1 MLKNYINTFVT
12 EIIVTYPLRTVVFE
26 KIKQY
31 GNITDHDL
39 INSLAKDNIPTIEDD
54 LNKILLDLEIYGLIQ
69 VTWISKD
76 KKRIEVVN
84 PDKELT

>member
-1 MLKNYINTFVT
+1 MSFPI
-12 EIIVTYPLRTVVFE
+12 RTVVFE

-31 GNITDHDL
+31 GNITDQEL
-39 INSLAKDNIPTIEDD
+39 INSLSKDNVVTLEDD

-76 KKRIEVVN
+76 KKRIEIVN
-84 PDKELT
+84 QNKQ

>member
-1 MLKNYINTFVT
+1 MSFPI
-12 EIIVTYPLRTVVFE
+12 RTVVFE

-31 GNITDHDL
+31 GNITDQEL
-39 INSLAKDNIPTIEDD
+39 INSLSKDNVVTLEDD

-76 KKRIEVVN
+76 KKRIEVVTQN
-84 PDKELT
+84 KQ

>member
-1 MLKNYINTFVT
+1 MN
-12 EIIVTYPLRTVVFE
+12 YPLRNVIFE

-39 INSLAKDNIPTIEDD
+39 ISSLSKDNIITLEDD

-69 VTWISKD
+69 VTWVTKD
-76 KKRIEVVN
+76 TKRIEIVN
-84 PDKELT
+84 QNKE

>member
-1 MLKNYINTFVT
+1 MN
-12 EIIVTYPLRTVVFE
+12 YPLRTVVFE

-31 GNITDHDL
+31 GNITDQDL
-39 INSLAKDNIPTIEDD
+39 INSLSKDDIITLEDD

-69 VTWISKD
+69 VTWITKD

-84 PDKELT
+84 

>member
-1 MLKNYINTFVT
+1 MN
-12 EIIVTYPLRTVVFE
+12 YPLRTVVFE

-39 INSLAKDNIPTIEDD
+39 INSLSKDNIIILEDN

-69 VTWISKD
+69 VTWITKD
-76 KKRIEVVN
+76 IKRIELVN
-84 PDKELT
+84 PNKDE

>member
-1 MLKNYINTFVT
+1 MNF
-12 EIIVTYPLRTVVFE
+12 PLRNIVFE

-39 INSLAKDNIPTIEDD
+39 MNSLSKDNIITLEDD

-69 VTWISKD
+69 VNWITKD
-76 KKRIEVVN
+76 KKRIEIVN
-84 PDKELT
+84 QNKE

>member
-1 MLKNYINTFVT
+1 MSFPI
-12 EIIVTYPLRTVVFE
+12 RTVVFE

-31 GNITDHDL
+31 GNITDQEL
-39 INSLAKDNIPTIEDD
+39 INSLSKDNVVTLEED

-76 KKRIEVVN
+76 KKRIEVVTQN
-84 PDKELT
+84 KQ

>member
-1 MLKNYINTFVT
+1 VLKNYINTFVS

-26 KIKQY
+26 KIKQH

-84 PDKELT
+84 PNKEPT